1 MESGPKK
8 IHFAR
13 SFIVKSPQISTKE
26 FNINEKISCF
36 QNRNPKFRYPRW
48 SSEIIAFERVCN
60 SFYNQ
65 IWQYILT
72 IFRYCIYVEFLR
84 KSIEWCVFERVNY
97 YTAVV
102 VCAQNWQIWRL
113 ESGWKKIVLASSTN
127 IKLIRLIHFSSWV
140 FYQILNLSSIVKLI
154 ISRNTQ
160 LLLSKASTR
169 SWVWVSISLNTQ
181 HNNTHFE
188 WTKLIKYKILYQT

>member
-1 MESGPKK
+1 M
-8 IHFAR
+8 
-13 SFIVKSPQISTKE
+13 
-26 FNINEKISCF
+26 SCF
-36 QNRNPKFRYPRW
+36 QKRNPNFRYPRW
-48 SSEIIAFERVCN
+48 SSEIIAIF
-60 SFYNQ
+60 FYNQ

-113 ESGWKKIVLASSTN
+113 ESWWKKLYS
-127 IKLIRLIHFSSWV
+127 LHR
-140 FYQILNLSSIVKLI
+140 IVKLS
-154 ISRNTQ
+154 ISRNCIQ

-169 SWVWVSISLNTQ
+169 SWVWVSISLNSTQ
-181 HNNTHFE
+181 HDNTQLE
-188 WTKLIKYKILYQT
+188 WTKRISPLLYKILPISKVKKSIYVIFFWHRFLVVA

>member
-36 QNRNPKFRYPRW
+36 QNRNPNFRYPRW

-113 ESGWKKIVLASSTN
+113 ESRLKKIVLALSDRYRRIVQS
-127 IKLIRLIHFSSWV
+127 
-140 FYQILNLSSIVKLI
+140 FYI
-154 ISRNTQ
+154 IIDY
-160 LLLSKASTR
+160 STR
-169 SWVWVSISLNTQ
+169 SFRICSMELKGLQRRENS
-181 HNNTHFE
+181 
-188 WTKLIKYKILYQT
+188 KKKYF

>member
-8 IHFAR
+8 YILQDHLL
-13 SFIVKSPQISTKE
+13 SKE

-36 QNRNPKFRYPRW
+36 QNRNPNFRYPRW

-113 ESGWKKIVLASSTN
+113 ESWWKKLYS
-127 IKLIRLIHFSSWV
+127 LHR
-140 FYQILNLSSIVKLI
+140 IVKLS

-160 LLLSKASTR
+160 LLFL
-169 SWVWVSISLNTQ
+169 
-181 HNNTHFE
+181 
-188 WTKLIKYKILYQT
+188 